1 MKVFTVQEFEA
12 YTPKRKTLALFGS
25 SAEHSLSPALH
36 NEIFRRCG
44 VEIDYILVK
53 PEPDEFSRAVA
64 LAREKL
70 IGFNCTIPFKR
81 TVVPFLDH
89 VDKRVSFLGA
99 ANTVVVRD
107 GELWGYNT
115 DGEGFLRALELQSVS
130 LTDRR
135 VLLAGCGGAALSV
148 AYEAAM
154 AGAAHITCAA
164 RSLAK
169 ARDFTETLRRATG
182 LNIFE
187 PQLLQGIGGSFDVL
201 VNATP
206 VGMAETADQA
216 PVELDCI
223 TGLQFVYDCIYNPPM
238 PKLLKDADM
247 RRILWDNGLSMLVL
261 QGAVGHIHWLD
272 IPPYPDDML
281 RQVLDTISAAH
292 ARERLRSVWGRSNL
306 ALTGFMGCGKT
317 TIGQKLAKLL
327 DMDFVDLDQ
336 KIEQEQKTTISDI
349 FEKKG
354 EMYFRALETRACEEV
369 AKLENTVI
377 ATGGG
382 TVIRDQNAEILEKS
396 CLILFLNRTLAQ
408 IEQNLKGSYARPLL
422 QVPNVSEH
430 IKSLFDFR
438 VPQYYDKSDVT
449 VYFPGNLPDPVRHAL
464 IHI

>member
-223 TGLQFVYDCIYNPPM
+223 TGLQFVYA
-238 PKLLKDADM
+238 LH
-247 RRILWDNGLSMLVL
+247 L
-261 QGAVGHIHWLD
+261 QS
-272 IPPYPDDML
+272 P
-281 RQVLDTISAAH
+281 H
-292 ARERLRSVWGRSNL
+292 AQASQ
-306 ALTGFMGCGKT
+306 GC
-317 TIGQKLAKLL
+317 
-327 DMDFVDLDQ
+327 
-336 KIEQEQKTTISDI
+336 
-349 FEKKG
+349 
-354 EMYFRALETRACEEV
+354 
-369 AKLENTVI
+369 
-377 ATGGG
+377 
-382 TVIRDQNAEILEKS
+382 
-396 CLILFLNRTLAQ
+396 
-408 IEQNLKGSYARPLL
+408 
-422 QVPNVSEH
+422 
-430 IKSLFDFR
+430 
-438 VPQYYDKSDVT
+438 
-449 VYFPGNLPDPVRHAL
+449 RHAT
-464 IHI
+464 HSVG